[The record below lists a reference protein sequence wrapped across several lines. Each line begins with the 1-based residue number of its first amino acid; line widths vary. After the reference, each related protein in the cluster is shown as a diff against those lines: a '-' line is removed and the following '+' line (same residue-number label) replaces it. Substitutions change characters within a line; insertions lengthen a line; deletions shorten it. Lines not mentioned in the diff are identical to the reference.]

1 MGYKCGYKDEFIV
14 PVFTQESGYWEQV
27 MKPRLQEQGWYI
39 AEVDCAGVEDI
50 VDFGRRLLR
59 ALNFSVGDNEYV
71 SPIWYENLV
80 GEISGVSMRQGF
92 FVYYKN
98 FEDVLSMADGLNME
112 GYARY
117 SVDILYIMNAYYP
130 RRPMWRDDE
139 YEVLFGY
146 GFEVSKDS
154 LPRVE
159 EYFEGHEIIF
169 AGPDTEYPWSQQEER
184 KKKYFPNG
192 FPDPR
197 YDENG
202 IWVTDPNIYPES
214 TSYTGSKDS

>member
-1 MGYKCGYKDEFIV
+1 
-14 PVFTQESGYWEQV
+14 
-27 MKPRLQEQGWYI
+27 
-39 AEVDCAGVEDI
+39 
-50 VDFGRRLLR
+50 
-59 ALNFSVGDNEYV
+59 
-71 SPIWYENLV
+71 
-80 GEISGVSMRQGF
+80 MRQGL

-112 GYARY
+112 GYVRY

-146 GFEVSKDS
+146 GLEVSKDS

-159 EYFEGHEIIF
+159 EYFEGHQTIC
-169 AGPDTEYPWSQQEER
+169 AGPNAVYPWSQQEER

-192 FPDPR
+192 FPDPQ

-202 IWVTDPNIYPES
+202 IWITDPDEYPES
-214 TSYTGSKDS
+214 TTYTGSMDS

>member
-1 MGYKCGYKDEFIV
+1 
-14 PVFTQESGYWEQV
+14 
-27 MKPRLQEQGWYI
+27 
-39 AEVDCAGVEDI
+39 
-50 VDFGRRLLR
+50 
-59 ALNFSVGDNEYV
+59 
-71 SPIWYENLV
+71 
-80 GEISGVSMRQGF
+80 
-92 FVYYKN
+92 
-98 FEDVLSMADGLNME
+98 MADGLNME
-112 GYARY
+112 GYVRY
-117 SVDILYIMNAYYP
+117 SVNILYIMNAYYP

-146 GFEVSKDS
+146 GLEVSKDS

-202 IWVTDPNIYPES
+202 IWITDPDIYPES
-214 TSYTGSKDS
+214 TTYTNNNDV